1 MMEAPP
7 TAALIMPEANFLF
20 EVFII
25 ALDAPA
31 HLGEIDKA
39 AERHVRVDGCEPI
52 LGRCILALGPFDEQR
67 FFGKT
72 CDAPDRR
79 SAHPH
84 TGKTRPQLRVGS
96 RAPSRA
102 NTRRTPLYSHFPFP
116 VTVGM
121 S

>member
-31 HLGEIDKA
+31 HLGEIDKE
-39 AERHVRVDGCEPI
+39 AEQHVRVDGCEPV
-52 LGRCILALGPFDEQR
+52 LGRCVLALGPFDEQR

-72 CDAPDRR
+72 CFPPSGARVH
-79 SAHPH
+79 SQKE
-84 TGKTRPQLRVGS
+84 KTWQQLWVLPFLPREGV
-96 RAPSRA
+96 PS
-102 NTRRTPLYSHFPFP
+102 TR
-116 VTVGM
+116 G
-121 S
+121 

>member
-1 MMEAPP
+1 MEAPP

-39 AERHVRVDGCEPI
+39 AEQHVRVDGCEPV
-52 LGRCILALGPFDEQR
+52 LGRCVLALGPFDEQR

-72 CDAPDRR
+72 CFAPDRR

-84 TGKTRPQLRVGS
+84 GQNATAAS
-96 RAPSRA
+96 RWCLPA
-102 NTRRTPLYSHFPFP
+102 TRRCAKHAWAGLAPIL
-116 VTVGM
+116 
-121 S
+121 

>member
-39 AERHVRVDGCEPI
+39 AEQHVRVDGCEPVF
-52 LGRCILALGPFDEQR
+52 GRCVLALGPFDEQR
-67 FFGKT
+67 WQNVPRPG
-72 CDAPDRR
+72 
-79 SAHPH
+79 SA
-84 TGKTRPQLRVGS
+84 Q
-96 RAPSRA
+96 RAPGQNATAASRWCLPA
-102 NTRRTPLYSHFPFP
+102 TRRCAKHAWAVRFYPEEC
-116 VTVGM
+116 
-121 S
+121 